1 MNCHIF
7 ISGYVQGIGFRQ
19 FIKKNADKL
28 DLKGWVS
35 NTFDN
40 RVEAQFFGSK
50 ESIEKIL
57 ELCRKGPFLSEVKN
71 VEVKWLADGQNDF
84 EDFKIVV

>member
-1 MNCHIF
+1 MICHVF

-19 FIKKNADKL
+19 FVKKNADKL
-28 DLKGWVS
+28 DLKGWAS

-50 ESIEKIL
+50 ENIEKML

-71 VEVKWLADGQNDF
+71 MKVKWLADAQNDF